1 MKKPSDP
8 QPNHRLCLRRSGSIQ
23 YIAADLVAEVADD
36 EFVAG
41 DQLAFN
47 DSLAVNANAVRAAQI
62 ADHEIIMYLRNATVS
77 PRHLFRVQLH
87 VTFLMPTEQQNRLV
101 EHNARAIRQRKKMS
115 RHSGINTVEGD
126 VVYENYT
133 LSVRVRELFHGNS

>member
-1 MKKPSDP
+1 MP
-8 QPNHRLCLRRSGSIQ
+8 LCLCGETDFLSLRRSGPVQ
-23 YIAADLVAEVADD
+23 YVPADLVAEVADD

-62 ADHEIIMYLRNATVS
+62 ADHEIIIHLRNATVS

-87 VTFLMPTEQQNRLV
+87 VTFLMPTEQQYRLI
-101 EHNARAIRQRKKMS
+101 EHNTRAIRQRKKMS
-115 RHSGINTVEGD
+115 RHSGINTEGRG
-126 VVYENYT
+126 VFPENYT
-133 LSVRVRELFHGNS
+133 LSVRVRELFHVIS